1 MSPTELSPRMSPI
14 ADALIARSNGKFD
27 AEFLRIVV
35 ANVANEFEGA
45 RVQDYI
51 EVLVAKEA
59 TDQLRDLDA
68 LRPRSA

>member
-45 RVQDYI
+45 RVQDYV

-59 TDQLRDLDA
+59 ADQLRDLDA
-68 LRPRSA
+68 LRPLDA

>member
-45 RVQDYI
+45 RVQDYV

-68 LRPRSA
+68 LRPRDA

>member
-1 MSPTELSPRMSPI
+1 MSPTELSTRMSPI

-59 TDQLRDLDA
+59 TDKLRDLDA
-68 LRPRSA
+68 LRPLDA

>member
-1 MSPTELSPRMSPI
+1 M
-14 ADALIARSNGKFD
+14 
-27 AEFLRIVV
+27 
-35 ANVANEFEGA
+35 ANVATEFEGA

-68 LRPRSA
+68 LKPITS

>member
-1 MSPTELSPRMSPI
+1 MSPTVLSPRLSPI

-35 ANVANEFEGA
+35 ANVATEFEGA

-68 LRPRSA
+68 LKPITS